1 MSQTRGVWIR
11 GFWFGRV
18 TNRREFKKKGAA
30 GGCRKRRS
38 KRIAS
43 LLLWWGLIR
52 FMNREALHPDY
63 PETKGC
69 LGHFP
74 SFVGPRSNELVRV

>member
-1 MSQTRGVWIR
+1 MS
-11 GFWFGRV
+11 FK
-18 TNRREFKKKGAA
+18 RRELQEDAEKEEAIW
-30 GGCRKRRS
+30 
-38 KRIAS
+38 IAS

-52 FMNREALHPDY
+52 FMYRAAPHPDY